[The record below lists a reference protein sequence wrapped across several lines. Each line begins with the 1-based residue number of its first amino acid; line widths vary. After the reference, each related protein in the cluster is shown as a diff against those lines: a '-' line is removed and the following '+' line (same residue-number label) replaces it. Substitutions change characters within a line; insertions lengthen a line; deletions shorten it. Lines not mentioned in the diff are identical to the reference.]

1 MAKATPLF
9 GLFLDTPINNANV
22 MYRSNPAIEYLQRT
36 VIEVNASY
44 TYLCIIR
51 AGEASTARVIVQC
64 FSRDVESEATL
75 IWLVYR

>member
-1 MAKATPLF
+1 MAKAMPLF

-22 MYRSNPAIEYLQRT
+22 MYRSNSAIGYLQGIM
-36 VIEVNASY
+36 IEVNANH